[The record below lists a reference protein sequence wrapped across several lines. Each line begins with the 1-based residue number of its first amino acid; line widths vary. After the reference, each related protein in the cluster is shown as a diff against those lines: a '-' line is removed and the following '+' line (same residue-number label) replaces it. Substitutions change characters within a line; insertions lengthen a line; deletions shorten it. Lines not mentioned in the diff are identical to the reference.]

1 MKFGYYLRR
10 VYRYKEIRDLAVL
23 AENCGFDSVHVND
36 HLVGFDP
43 DGKQPYLE
51 ATVLMSAIA
60 AETTRVKIGHIV
72 LANSFRNPALTAKI
86 ISSIDNIS
94 NGRAL
99 LWIGTGWFE
108 KEYRAYGIPF
118 PPAKRR
124 VDELEESLSIFKKLF
139 SEEATNFEG
148 QFWRLENCKNYPKPI
163 QKPWPQIVIGG
174 VKNRITSIACRE
186 ADGFNIPHQGLTAF
200 KERVDFI
207 RSRLRKYQRD
217 LEHFEISSFNSVT
230 LVTTQ
235 EELDG
240 FINQMIEQAASEHK
254 PPTREEILEN
264 SFIGYVEDVK
274 NKIEQAEEFGIDKM
288 VIAVRGGSSVKD
300 PVKLFHEKI
309 MH

>member
-1 MKFGYYLRR
+1 MKLGYYIRR
-10 VYRYKEIRDLAVL
+10 VYGYKEIRDLAVL
-23 AENCGFDSVHVND
+23 AENYGFDSVHVND

-43 DGKQPYLE
+43 EGKQPYLE

-60 AETTRVKIGHIV
+60 AETRRVKIGHIV

-99 LWIGTGWFE
+99 LWIGAGWFE

-118 PPAKRR
+118 PSAKRR

-139 SEEATNFEG
+139 SEEVTSFEG
-148 QFWRLENCKNYPKPI
+148 RFWRLEKCRNYPKPI
-163 QKPWPQIVIGG
+163 QKPWPQIVVGG
-174 VKNRITSIACRE
+174 VKNRVTSIACRE
-186 ADGFNIPHQGLTAF
+186 ADGFNIPHQGL
-200 KERVDFI
+200 KELEERVDFI
-207 RSRLRKYQRD
+207 LSRLARYNRD
-217 LEHFEISSFNSVT
+217 SENFEISSFNSVT
-230 LVTTQ
+230 LVNGQ

-240 FINQMIEQAASEHK
+240 FINQMIDHAKREK
-254 PPTREEILEN
+254 KKLTREEVLEN

-274 NKIEQAEEFGIDKM
+274 EKIEKAEDIGINKM
-288 VIAVRGGSSVKD
+288 VIAVRGGSSIKD
-300 PVKLFHEKI
+300 PLKFFYQEI